1 MSIGVR
7 FKGWGAVACGG
18 NSSREKAPI
27 IHMHAVI
34 PISIRHNTHKPEGT
48 YMEKSDSAGH
58 IYAQREAD
66 TTGADCFALFFAR
79 IYFDGK
85 WRSTKRKFTL
95 WNTSDGPKN

>member
-1 MSIGVR
+1 
-7 FKGWGAVACGG
+7 
-18 NSSREKAPI
+18 
-27 IHMHAVI
+27 
-34 PISIRHNTHKPEGT
+34 
-48 YMEKSDSAGH
+48 MEKSDSAGH